1 MPFTTKKMYKKSIAI
16 FLTVLFVAV
25 VSAPTIIS
33 AIDDS
38 VDISILYSC
47 TEEEEKESEKNKTF
61 ELIFSECK
69 NDNFSFGFSDGRSS
83 LNYRFKN
90 YPKPHL
96 NLISPP
102 PEFI

>member
-1 MPFTTKKMYKKSIAI
+1 MYKNSIAI
-16 FLTVLFVAV
+16 LFTVLFMAIII
-25 VSAPTIIS
+25 APTIVV

-38 VDISILYSC
+38 IDVSILYGC

-61 ELIFSECK
+61 ELISSNCK
-69 NDNFSFGFSDGRSS
+69 NNSLSFSVSKNELLLG
-83 LNYRFKN
+83 YRFKN

-96 NLISPP
+96 NLVYPP

>member
-1 MPFTTKKMYKKSIAI
+1 M
-16 FLTVLFVAV
+16 AV
-25 VSAPTIIS
+25 VSAPTIIV

-38 VDISILYSC
+38 IDISILYSC
-47 TEEEEKESEKNKTF
+47 TEDEEKESEKNKTF
-61 ELIFSECK
+61 ELIFSNCK
-69 NDNFSFGFSDGRSS
+69 NDALSFAKFDNQSS
-83 LNYRFKN
+83 LGYRFKN